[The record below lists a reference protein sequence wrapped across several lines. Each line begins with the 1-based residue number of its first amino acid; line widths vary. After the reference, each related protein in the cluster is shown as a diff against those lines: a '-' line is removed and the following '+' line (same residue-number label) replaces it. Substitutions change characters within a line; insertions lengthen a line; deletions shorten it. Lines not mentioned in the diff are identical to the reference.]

1 MIKKGLI
8 RHEFIEKEL
17 LLDLEWDSRPPIETN
32 NYRQRDW
39 NRTLIT
45 KITMISNT
53 IHKNTYQGGADTIRL
68 GSEIWMMVLP
78 EYTMLQNYDEYD
90 ETGKVGN
97 LCGRWEVYLD
107 ENVPYNEILVCREQT
122 TYGVTLENTEGDTP
136 TMRFNYNDMFD
147 KKKLRGRIRINE

>member
-8 RHEFIEKEL
+8 KHEFIEKEL

-78 EYTMLQNYDEYD
+78 EYTMLQNYDE
-90 ETGKVGN
+90 
-97 LCGRWEVYLD
+97 
-107 ENVPYNEILVCREQT
+107 
-122 TYGVTLENTEGDTP
+122 
-136 TMRFNYNDMFD
+136 
-147 KKKLRGRIRINE
+147 